1 MKSPETSSYID
12 VIGANSMLGDATV
25 KAAKNHGW
33 EVAGTVH
40 HEEENE
46 NRILLRHLDIT
57 DYEEVREVVGRGF
70 KNRKA
75 IFLASAISNP
85 RGASDEIM
93 RKINV
98 DGVENFFKAY
108 LDLKISKVYWPKF
121 ILFGSVLQY
130 EVTKNGAIK
139 ENDPQIS
146 SGNEYVTGK
155 KQLAEIQKTYSS
167 MGFNISL
174 DIVYRSSGEKQKAGF
189 FVPDTAM
196 KLARMKHLGEPKKL
210 VTWFVE
216 NKQDYQYS
224 GKAGEQLFLTAS
236 SNPSEVINICSGKSV
251 ELSYIVRKLIE
262 VSGLKDVKHSV
273 DPDHNT
279 PPQFMDVYGDNSKI
293 TKLGST
299 EEETIE
305 EMCRK
310 AFGGQEAALLNEIKK
325 IEDGEKRIA

>member
-1 MKSPETSSYID
+1 MKSLETSNYMD
-12 VIGANSMLGDATV
+12 VIGANSMLGDATA
-25 KAAKNHGW
+25 KAAKKHGW

-40 HEEENE
+40 KEEENR
-46 NRILLRHLDIT
+46 NGIFLRHLDIT
-57 DYEEVREVVGRGF
+57 NYEEVKKVVGLGF

-75 IFLASAISNP
+75 IFIASAISNP
-85 RGASDEIM
+85 RGATDETM

-98 DGVENFFKAY
+98 EGVENFFKAY
-108 LDLKISKVYWPKF
+108 LDLKISRDYWPKF

-130 EVTKNGAIK
+130 EITKNGAIAEGDQQVK
-139 ENDPQIS
+139 
-146 SGNEYVTGK
+146 SGNEYVMGK
-155 KQLAEIQKTYSS
+155 RQLEEIQKTYSKL
-167 MGFNISL
+167 GFNVTRS
-174 DIVYRSSGEKQKAGF
+174 IVYRSSGEKQKPGF

-236 SNPSEVINICSGKSV
+236 SNPNEVINICSGKSV

-262 VSGLKDVKHSV
+262 ASGLKGVTHSV
-273 DPDHNT
+273 DSEHNS

-293 TKLGST
+293 TKLGSA
-299 EEETIE
+299 EEDTIE

-310 AFGGQEAALLNEIKK
+310 AFGGQEAALLKEIKEAEENEK
-325 IEDGEKRIA
+325 ITA